1 MARLTGKDSSPT
13 DTPPAYAPLPDLYFS
28 ELGFP
33 DLDHDGTVID
43 TRPPP
48 GERTPPAALS
58 SQRLTN
64 MEASMTSLSDDYDMV
79 DDASTCET
87 VSIADESSDEEENMT
102 PDASSEVDVEETKP
116 DVQRLADSAIITD
129 NAPQGQAR
137 RETLGQSCLS
147 EDLETPRQS
156 TMHQF
161 PHVDNEKPNV
171 ELSKPISNYSPRRE
185 LSPLAKVLR
194 ATILLAPLL
203 LTLLTY
209 SLFPI
214 GWMHP
219 PSDLTFRRTQLAE
232 ISASTGFPES
242 YKYINATLLLP
253 EPTLVGRGSF
263 GRSIYGVPGLTTQRI
278 NNTLFVS
285 LPKNVSQASP
295 PTSLWRVKRAG
306 ATLSPAHYTAGAVMD
321 GIVYVTMEP
330 QEAFGIL
337 EFVFFRRAEKVGM
350 VPRAYTTYSY
360 FGRKR
365 TLQQE
370 IREEVSKEVTAA
382 RSAVHSLA
390 SNIGNAVGAGALAT
404 THVTTELA
412 TQLSRELSLFV
423 NTAGAVFS
431 KASAASNQTSHA
443 LRKEAQEM
451 GRDFV
456 LISTELST
464 FVNNTTYSIKR
475 AIREPLL
482 LSRERAVMLRD
493 GLMHRVS
500 RSRAGMFKHR
510 LLKRKTSSTS
520 LGPPQVMKAHSLL
533 KKQCSCQ
540 AVKGR
545 CKKGK
550 MAKGATQKKCEETVE
565 LFAAAQPL
573 DVLV

>member
-1 MARLTGKDSSPT
+1 
-13 DTPPAYAPLPDLYFS
+13 
-28 ELGFP
+28 
-33 DLDHDGTVID
+33 
-43 TRPPP
+43 
-48 GERTPPAALS
+48 
-58 SQRLTN
+58 

-116 DVQRLADSAIITD
+116 DVQRLAESVMNTD
-129 NAPQGQAR
+129 NAQQGQAR
-137 RETLGQSCLS
+137 RETLGQSYLS

-161 PHVDNEKPNV
+161 PHVDDEKPNV
-171 ELSKPISNYSPRRE
+171 ELSKPISNYSPRRQ

-194 ATILLAPLL
+194 ATVLLAPLL
-203 LTLLTY
+203 ITLLTY
-209 SLFPI
+209 SVFPI
-214 GWMHP
+214 GRMHP
-219 PSDLTFRRTQLAE
+219 PSDLTLRRTQLAE
-232 ISASTGFPES
+232 ISASAGFPES
-242 YKYINATLLLP
+242 YQYINATLLLP
-253 EPTLVGRGSF
+253 EPTLVGRGFF
-263 GRSIYGVPGLTTQRI
+263 GRSIYGVSGLTTQRI

-285 LPKNVSQASP
+285 LPKNISQASP
-295 PTSLWRVKRAG
+295 PTSLWRVRRAG
-306 ATLSPAHYTAGAVMD
+306 ATLPPAHYTAGAVID
-321 GIVYVTMEP
+321 GVVHVTMEP
-330 QEAFGIL
+330 QEAYGIL
-337 EFVFFRRAEKVGM
+337 EFVFLRRAEKAGM

-382 RSAVHSLA
+382 RSVVHSLA

-412 TQLSRELSLFV
+412 TQLSREISLFV
-423 NTAGAVFS
+423 NTAGVVFS
-431 KASAASNQTSHA
+431 KASAASNQTSQA

-451 GRDFV
+451 GRDFI
-456 LISTELST
+456 LISNELST
-464 FVNNTTYSIKR
+464 FVNNATYSIQR

-493 GLMHRVS
+493 VLIDRVS
-500 RSRAGMFKHR
+500 RSRAAMFKDR
-510 LLKRKTSSTS
+510 LLNRRAKATS
-520 LGPPQVMKAHSLL
+520 LGSPQVMKPHSKL
-533 KKQCSCQ
+533 KKTCCQ
-540 AVKGR
+540 AAKGR

-550 MAKGATQKKCEETVE
+550 MAKGVTQKKWDETVE
-565 LFAAAQPL
+565 FFAAARPF

>member
-1 MARLTGKDSSPT
+1 MARLTRKDSSAT
-13 DTPPAYAPLPDLYFS
+13 DSPSSYAPLPDLHFS

-33 DLDHDGTVID
+33 DLEHNGTVID

-58 SQRLTN
+58 SQRLAN

-102 PDASSEVDVEETKP
+102 PDASSDIDVEETKP
-116 DVQRLADSAIITD
+116 DVQRLADSVVITD
-129 NAPQGQAR
+129 DAQQGQAR
-137 RETLGQSCLS
+137 RETLGQSYLS

-156 TMHQF
+156 TMYQF
-161 PHVDNEKPNV
+161 PHVDNKKPNV
-171 ELSKPISNYSPRRE
+171 ELSKPISNYSPRRD
-185 LSPLAKVLR
+185 LLPFAKVLR
-194 ATILLAPLL
+194 VTIMLAPLL
-203 LTLLTY
+203 LLLSVY

-219 PSDLTFRRTQLAE
+219 PSDLTLRRTQLAE
-232 ISASTGFPES
+232 ISASTGYPES
-242 YKYINATLLLP
+242 YKYINATFLLP
-253 EPTLVGRGSF
+253 EPTLVGHGSF

-295 PTSLWRVKRAG
+295 STSLWKVKRAG
-306 ATLSPAHYTAGAVMD
+306 ATLQTAHYTAGAVID
-321 GIVYVTMEP
+321 GVVYVTMEP
-330 QEAFGIL
+330 QEAHGIL
-337 EFVFFRRAEKVGM
+337 EFVFLRRAEKAGM
-350 VPRAYTTYSY
+350 APRVYTTYSY

-365 TLQQE
+365 SLQQE

-382 RSAVHSLA
+382 RSVVHSLA

-431 KASAASNQTSHA
+431 KASAASNQTSQA

-451 GRDFV
+451 GRDFI
-456 LISTELST
+456 LISNELST
-464 FVNNTTYSIKR
+464 FVNNTTYSIQR

-493 GLMHRVS
+493 GLIDRVS
-500 RSRAGMFKHR
+500 RSRAAMFKDR
-510 LLKRKTSSTS
+510 LLNRKAKTTS
-520 LGPPQVMKAHSLL
+520 LGSPQVMKAPSML
-533 KKQCSCQ
+533 KKTSCQ
-540 AVKGR
+540 AGKCR
-545 CKKGK
+545 CRKGK
-550 MAKGATQKKCEETVE
+550 MAKGATQKKWEETVE
-565 LFAAAQPL
+565 LFAAAQPFA
-573 DVLV
+573 VLV